1 MTTKEYV
8 EYKKIGFMSD
18 IQTRVCEIKELRKEL
33 KESKSDFTTKQ
44 ITSDIK
50 ERQQIVKRLANSLFH
65 ILKDNK

>member
-18 IQTRVCEIKELRKEL
+18 IQTRVYEIRELRKEL
-33 KESKSDFTTKQ
+33 KQSDCDFTTKQ

>member
-1 MTTKEYV
+1 
-8 EYKKIGFMSD
+8 MSD
-18 IQTRVCEIKELRKEL
+18 IQTRVYEIRELRKEL
-33 KESKSDFTTKQ
+33 KQSNCDFTTKQ

>member
-18 IQTRVCEIKELRKEL
+18 IKTRVGEIKELRKEL

>member
-50 ERQQIVKRLANSLFH
+50 ERQQIIKRLANSLFH